1 MSREKND
8 AAGGAGVKRRQPD
21 LRHQIAALPLRRRRG
36 GLTETCL
43 ITSRETRRWIIP
55 KGWPIEG
62 LDAAG
67 TAAREAHEEAGL
79 IGKVSKKPLA
89 SYRYWKRF
97 ETGWEL
103 IEVLV
108 HEMKVKKHLPDWQE
122 KGQRKRRWLPLETA
136 AALITETELQEVL
149 LRRVRPGDKR

>member
-1 MSREKND
+1 MLQE
-8 AAGGAGVKRRQPD
+8 ATQVKRRQPG
-21 LRHQIAALPLRRRRG
+21 LRHQIAALPLRRRRDG
-36 GLTETCL
+36 STEVCL

-55 KGWPIEG
+55 KGWPING
-62 LDAAG
+62 LGAAG

-97 ETGWEL
+97 NQGWEL

-108 HEMKVKKHLPDWQE
+108 HEMKVKKHLPSWQE
-122 KGQRKRRWLPLETA
+122 KGQRKRHWLSLETA
-136 AALITETELQEVL
+136 VGLIAETELQEIL
-149 LRRVRPGDKR
+149 LRRIGPGKVDGGASR